1 MAKEKKKLKKYL
13 SKYSIERSSNQCNT
27 KSRVIFSPSG
37 TGLLSQY
44 EKVKGGDRFDIDCF
58 HSSDLKRKVMKGRR
72 VGTIERRFGQK
83 ELSQGPLLNGKDLC

>member
-1 MAKEKKKLKKYL
+1 MAKKYFQKIYL
-13 SKYSIERSSNQCNT
+13 NIPSKDFLTNT
-27 KSRVIFSPSG
+27 KSRVSVSPSG

-72 VGTIERRFGQK
+72 VGTI
-83 ELSQGPLLNGKDLC
+83 